1 MVDSFT
7 WQNVSAPKGPSSVAK
22 KGTKQI
28 TNNFEAE
35 TFYQVKLSTTCLTL
49 ENQQIPIYRRD
60 NESLL

>member
-7 WQNVSAPKGPSSVAK
+7 WLNVSAPKGPSSVAK

-28 TNNFEAE
+28 TNHFGAE
-35 TFYQVKLSTTCLTL
+35 TFCQVKLSTTCLTL
-49 ENQQIPIYRRD
+49 ENQQIPRYRRG